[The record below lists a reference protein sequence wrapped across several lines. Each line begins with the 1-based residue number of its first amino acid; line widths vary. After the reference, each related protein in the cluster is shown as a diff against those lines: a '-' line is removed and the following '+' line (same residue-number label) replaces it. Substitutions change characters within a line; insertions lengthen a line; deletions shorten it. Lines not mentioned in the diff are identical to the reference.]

1 MTGSYNS
8 LEPGAAPSDLG
19 YGDFGGREEGRVQ
32 HTLLGLALILIA
44 AIAAALAAP
53 AFVDWN
59 AWRTT
64 FESRA
69 SALAGA
75 PVKIRGDISATIL
88 PQPSFLLNDI
98 EIGGPAGLRA
108 AQLQG
113 LLSLG
118 PLMRGV
124 IEAEE
129 LVLRRPS
136 MGIVIESGGQVTFPL
151 PAPRLEA
158 DQLAIS
164 RISIINGTLKVEDRA
179 NGAVHEFADVRASGE
194 LRSLAGPFRLDVSAM
209 LKDRRWSARIN
220 LGRVGPDGSGRLR
233 LSVESAEA
241 GISLDADGT
250 LAVADAVPR
259 FDGKTTIA
267 WRAGSGPARISMN
280 TRASAALVLLEG
292 LQLTLA
298 NSEAPIELTGQVRF
312 EPPAR
317 RIDGTLAARRIDL
330 DRPAAAPNAPRGIGP
345 AFATLKDMI
354 ALAGALPY
362 SGRLGV
368 TVENISAGGGV
379 LREVRADLLVRP
391 EGLALERFE
400 AKLPGRG
407 LLRATGGARDAL
419 FSGEVL
425 LEAEDPGGFVRWLS
439 GAAVAAVPDVGLK
452 IGGRVT
458 IKTELEQAGRGTTF
472 DADLRKAEG
481 LGEMVEAW
489 LGEGEAATL
498 TRRIAEALTPLKISG
513 TVSDAGPGSPAV
525 IQATARLAE
534 IDAGLQAKF
543 DAGALMLSE
552 SRLMLTAANTG
563 RLASFFGISPGAA
576 APGEARLEFTAAGP
590 RNGALAMT
598 ARLTAP
604 GSRVDAEGEIGR
616 NADGRIDPKLSLRIE
631 ATDLRPLAAAF
642 ARASARLLPAAG
654 TLRIVRGDAGFA
666 LEDIKLAVAE
676 TRVSGRL
683 ALATASPLAVSGRI
697 AIDRAEL
704 PAILALS
711 LGNAGPA
718 RANALWADAP
728 FGLVPFEGA
737 AGSLE
742 LEVAKLALSGP
753 LVADD
758 ARFSLKF
765 GAAET
770 AIESFSASLGGG
782 RLTGSAKFARGEA
795 LALEARAV
803 LSGADL
809 ARLLAGAGIKTD
821 LSGRGELTLVF
832 AGSGKTPTAL
842 VASLAGQGV
851 LAMESFEIAQLDP
864 AALAA
869 VLATTSNPPPDETK
883 TALLLASLFTRGPLA
898 LARVEAPVTLV
909 AGIARV
915 SSVRASAG
923 QVQVAALGSIDL
935 PRLLLDATIELEA
948 PTPEALSVRPGAIVR
963 WSGPIAAPERRI
975 EAAALAGAIALRA
988 MEREMREIE
997 KRDARPPGVPPILV
1011 EPPAGTPSPLSTGR
1025 IPLPPLPPPVDVPP
1039 PPGATPQRPSAPRP
1053 LVRDPWADIPVERR

>member
-1 MTGSYNS
+1 
-8 LEPGAAPSDLG
+8 
-19 YGDFGGREEGRVQ
+19 VQ

-59 AWRTT
+59 AWRAG

-136 MGIVIESGGQVTFPL
+136 MGVVIESGGQVTFPL

-179 NGAVHEFADVRASGE
+179 NNAVHKFEDVRASGE

-209 LKDRRWSARIN
+209 LKDRRWTARIN
-220 LGRVGPDGSGRLR
+220 LGRVGPDSSGRLR
-233 LSVESAEA
+233 FSVESAEA
-241 GISLDADGT
+241 GFSLDADGA

-280 TRASAALVLLEG
+280 VRASAALVLLEG

-298 NSEAPIELTGQVRF
+298 NSEAPIDLTGQVRF

-330 DRPAAAPNAPRGIGP
+330 DRATAAANAPRGFGP
-345 AFATLKDMI
+345 ALGTLKDLV

-362 SGRLGV
+362 SGRLGF
-368 TVENISAGGGV
+368 TAENISAGGGV
-379 LREVRADLLVRP
+379 VREVRADLLVRP
-391 EGLALERFE
+391 EGLTFERFE
-400 AKLPGRG
+400 ARLPGRG

-419 FSGEVL
+419 FSGEVS
-425 LEAEDPGGFVRWLS
+425 LEAEEPAGLVRWLS
-439 GAAVAAVPDVGLK
+439 GAAVAAVPDGDLK

-458 IKTELEQAGRGTTF
+458 IKTELEQAGSRTAF
-472 DADLRKAEG
+472 DAELRKAEG
-481 LGEMVEAW
+481 LGAVVESW

-498 TRRIAEALTPLKISG
+498 ARRIAEVLTPFKISG
-513 TVSDAGPGSPAV
+513 SVTDAGSGSPSV

-552 SRLMLTAANTG
+552 SRLVLSAGNTG
-563 RLASFFGISPGAA
+563 RLANFFGITPGLAA
-576 APGEARLEFTAAGP
+576 QGEARLELIAAGP
-590 RNGALAMT
+590 RNSALAVT

-604 GSRVDAEGEIGR
+604 GSRIDAEGEIGR
-616 NADGRIDPKLSLRIE
+616 NAEGRIDPKLSLRLD

-642 ARASARLLPAAG
+642 ARASAQPLPAAG
-654 TLRIVRGDAGFA
+654 TLRIVRGDTGFV
-666 LEDIKLAVAE
+666 LDDIKLAVAE
-676 TRVSGRL
+676 TRISGRL
-683 ALATASPLAVSGRI
+683 ALAAASPLAVSGRL

-728 FGLVPFEGA
+728 FGPAPFENATSG
-737 AGSLE
+737 LE
-742 LEVAKLALSGP
+742 LEVTKLALSGL

-770 AIESFSASLGGG
+770 AIESFSATLGGG
-782 RLTGSAKFARGEA
+782 RLTGSAKLARGDM
-795 LALEARAV
+795 LALEARV
-803 LSGADL
+803 MLSGADL
-809 ARLLAGAGIKTD
+809 ARLLAGAGVKTD
-821 LSGRGELTLVF
+821 LRGRGELTLTF
-832 AGSGKTPTAL
+832 AGSGRTPAAL
-842 VASLAGQGV
+842 VASLAGQG
-851 LAMESFEIAQLDP
+851 LLTMESFEVAQLDP

-883 TALLLASLFTRGPLA
+883 TASLLASLFTRGPLA

-915 SSVRASAG
+915 SSVRTSAG
-923 QVQVAALGSIDL
+923 QVQVTAMGSIDV
-935 PRLLLDATIELEA
+935 PRLQLDATIELEA
-948 PTPEALSVRPGAIVR
+948 PSPEAVSVRPGAIVR
-963 WSGPIAAPERRI
+963 WSGPLAAPERRI

-997 KRDARPPGVPPILV
+997 RRDAKPPGVPPVMI
-1011 EPPAGTPSPLSTGR
+1011 EPPASVQPASPTAR
-1025 IPLPPLPPPVDVPP
+1025 VPLPPLPPPVDVRP
-1039 PPGATPQRPSAPRP
+1039 PPGAAQRPVIVPPRP
-1053 LVRDPWADIPVERR
+1053 LVRDPWADIPAERR

>member
-1 MTGSYNS
+1 M
-8 LEPGAAPSDLG
+8 
-19 YGDFGGREEGRVQ
+19 Q

-59 AWRTT
+59 AWRAG

-136 MGIVIESGGQVTFPL
+136 MGVVIESGGQVTFPL

-179 NGAVHEFADVRASGE
+179 NNAVHKFEDVRASGE

-209 LKDRRWSARIN
+209 LKDRRWTARIN
-220 LGRVGPDGSGRLR
+220 LGRVGPDSSGRLR
-233 LSVESAEA
+233 FSVESAEA
-241 GISLDADGT
+241 GFSLDADGA

-280 TRASAALVLLEG
+280 VRASAALVLLEG

-298 NSEAPIELTGQVRF
+298 NSEAPIDLTGQVRF

-330 DRPAAAPNAPRGIGP
+330 DRATAAANAPRGFGP
-345 AFATLKDMI
+345 ALGTLKDLV

-362 SGRLGV
+362 SGRLGF
-368 TVENISAGGGV
+368 TAENISAGGGV
-379 LREVRADLLVRP
+379 VREVRADLLVRP
-391 EGLALERFE
+391 EGLTFERFE
-400 AKLPGRG
+400 ARLPGRG

-419 FSGEVL
+419 FSGEVS
-425 LEAEDPGGFVRWLS
+425 LEAEEPAGLVRWLS
-439 GAAVAAVPDVGLK
+439 GAAVAAVPDGDLK

-458 IKTELEQAGRGTTF
+458 IKTELEQAGSRTAF
-472 DADLRKAEG
+472 DAELRKAEG
-481 LGEMVEAW
+481 LGAVVESW

-498 TRRIAEALTPLKISG
+498 ARRIAEVLTPFKISG
-513 TVSDAGPGSPAV
+513 SVTDAGSGSPSV

-552 SRLMLTAANTG
+552 SRLVLSAGNTG
-563 RLASFFGISPGAA
+563 RLANFFGITPGLAA
-576 APGEARLEFTAAGP
+576 QGEARLELIAAGP
-590 RNGALAMT
+590 RNSALAVT

-604 GSRVDAEGEIGR
+604 GSRIDAEGEIGR
-616 NADGRIDPKLSLRIE
+616 NAEGRIDPKLSLRLD

-642 ARASARLLPAAG
+642 ARASAQPLPAAG
-654 TLRIVRGDAGFA
+654 TLRIVRGDTGFV
-666 LEDIKLAVAE
+666 LDDIKLAVAE
-676 TRVSGRL
+676 TRISGRL
-683 ALATASPLAVSGRI
+683 ALAAASPLAVSGRL

-728 FGLVPFEGA
+728 FGPAPFENATSG
-737 AGSLE
+737 LE
-742 LEVAKLALSGP
+742 LEVTKLALSGL

-770 AIESFSASLGGG
+770 AIEFFPPRSAVG
-782 RLTGSAKFARGEA
+782 
-795 LALEARAV
+795 
-803 LSGADL
+803 D
-809 ARLLAGAGIKTD
+809 
-821 LSGRGELTLVF
+821 
-832 AGSGKTPTAL
+832 
-842 VASLAGQGV
+842 
-851 LAMESFEIAQLDP
+851 
-864 AALAA
+864 
-869 VLATTSNPPPDETK
+869 
-883 TALLLASLFTRGPLA
+883 
-898 LARVEAPVTLV
+898 
-909 AGIARV
+909 
-915 SSVRASAG
+915 
-923 QVQVAALGSIDL
+923 
-935 PRLLLDATIELEA
+935 
-948 PTPEALSVRPGAIVR
+948 
-963 WSGPIAAPERRI
+963 
-975 EAAALAGAIALRA
+975 
-988 MEREMREIE
+988 
-997 KRDARPPGVPPILV
+997 
-1011 EPPAGTPSPLSTGR
+1011 
-1025 IPLPPLPPPVDVPP
+1025 
-1039 PPGATPQRPSAPRP
+1039 
-1053 LVRDPWADIPVERR
+1053 

>member
-1 MTGSYNS
+1 M
-8 LEPGAAPSDLG
+8 
-19 YGDFGGREEGRVQ
+19 Q

-59 AWRTT
+59 AWRAT

-75 PVKIRGDISATIL
+75 PVKIRGDIVATIL

-136 MGIVIESGGQVTFPL
+136 MGVVIESGGQVTFPL
-151 PAPRLEA
+151 PAPRLA
-158 DQLAIS
+158 VDQIAIS

-179 NGAVHEFADVRASGE
+179 NGAVHEFEDVRASGE
-194 LRSLAGPFRLDVSAM
+194 LRSLLGPFRLDVSAM
-209 LKDRRWSARIN
+209 LRDRRWSARIN
-220 LGRVGPDGSGRLR
+220 LGRVGPDASGRLR
-233 LSVESAEA
+233 LSLESADTGMA
-241 GISLDADGT
+241 LDADGT
-250 LAVADAVPR
+250 LALADAMPR

-280 TRASAALVLLEG
+280 VRASAALVLLEG
-292 LQLTLA
+292 LQLTLP
-298 NSEAPIELTGQVRF
+298 NSEAPTDLTGQVRF

-317 RIDGTLAARRIDL
+317 RIDGALTARRIDL
-330 DRPAAAPNAPRGIGP
+330 DRPAAAPNAPRGFGA
-345 AFATLKDMI
+345 AFATLKDLL

-362 SGRLGV
+362 SGRLGFM
-368 TVENISAGGGV
+368 VENLSAGGGV
-379 LREVRADLLVRP
+379 LREVRADLFVRP
-391 EGLALERFE
+391 EGLALDRFE
-400 AKLPGRG
+400 ARLPGRG

-419 FSGEVL
+419 FAGELL
-425 LEAEDPGGFVRWLS
+425 LEADEPAGLVRWLS
-439 GAAVAAVPDVGLK
+439 GAAVAAVPDAGLK
-452 IGGRVT
+452 IGGRLT
-458 IKTELEQAGRGTTF
+458 IKAERERAGSRIAF
-472 DADLRKAEG
+472 EAELRKAEG
-481 LGEMVEAW
+481 LGETIEAW
-489 LGEGEAATL
+489 LGEGETAAFG
-498 TRRIAEALTPLKISG
+498 RRIADALTPLRISG
-513 TVSDAGPGSPAV
+513 SVSDAGPGSPVV
-525 IQATARLAE
+525 IEATARLAE

-543 DAGALMLSE
+543 DAGAMMLSE
-552 SRLMLTAANTG
+552 SRLVLSAANSG
-563 RLASFFGISPGAA
+563 RLATFFGFAPGAA
-576 APGEARLEFTAAGP
+576 APGEARLEVAAAGP
-590 RNGALAMT
+590 RDGALAMT

-604 GSRVDAEGEIGR
+604 GSRIDAEGEIGR
-616 NADGRIDPKLSLRIE
+616 NAEGRIDPKLSLRLD

-642 ARASARLLPAAG
+642 ARASARPLPATG
-654 TLRIVRGDAGFA
+654 TLRIVRGDTGLA
-666 LEDIKLAVAE
+666 LDDIKLSVAQ
-676 TRVSGRL
+676 TRVTGRL

-704 PAILALS
+704 AAILALT

-718 RANALWADAP
+718 RADAFWNDAV
-728 FGLVPFEGA
+728 FGLVPFENVT
-737 AGSLE
+737 GSLE
-742 LEVAKLALSGP
+742 LEVSKLALSGP

-770 AIESFSASLGGG
+770 VIEAFSATLGGG
-782 RLTGSAKFARGEA
+782 RLTGSAKLARGEV
-795 LALEARAV
+795 LSLEARAV

-809 ARLLAGAGIKTD
+809 ARLLAGAGVKTD
-821 LSGRGELTLVF
+821 LRGRGDLTLAF
-832 AGSGKTPTAL
+832 AGSGRTPAAL

-851 LAMESFEIAQLDP
+851 LALESFEIAELDP

-869 VLATTSNPPPDETK
+869 ALATTSNPPPDENK
-883 TALLLASLFTRGPLA
+883 TASLLASLFARGPLV
-898 LARVEAPVTLV
+898 LSRVEAPMTLV
-909 AGIARV
+909 AGIARI

-935 PRLLLDATIELEA
+935 PRLLLDAAIELEA
-948 PTPEALSVRPGAIVR
+948 PAPEALSVRPGAIVR
-963 WSGPIAAPERRI
+963 WRGPLAAPERRI
-975 EAAALAGAIALRA
+975 EAAALAGAIALRV

-997 KRDARPPGVPPILV
+997 RRDAKPPGVPPILV
-1011 EPPAGTPSPLSTGR
+1011 EPPASVQPASPAA
-1025 IPLPPLPPPVDVPP
+1025 LPPLPPPIDVRP
-1039 PPGATPQRPSAPRP
+1039 PPGATPQRPATAPRP
-1053 LVRDPWADIPVERR
+1053 RPAPDPWSDIPAERR

>member
-1 MTGSYNS
+1 M
-8 LEPGAAPSDLG
+8 
-19 YGDFGGREEGRVQ
+19 Q

-75 PVKIRGDISATIL
+75 PVKIRGDIVATIL

-118 PLMRGV
+118 PLVRGV

-136 MGIVIESGGQVTFPL
+136 MGVVIESGGQVTFPL
-151 PAPRLEA
+151 PGPRLA
-158 DQLAIS
+158 TDQLAIS

-179 NGAVHEFADVRASGE
+179 NGVVHEFEDVRANGE
-194 LRSLAGPFRLDVSAM
+194 LRSLLGPFRLDVAAK
-209 LKDRRWSARIN
+209 LGDRRWSARIN
-220 LGRVGPDGSGRLR
+220 LGRVGPDSSGRLR

-241 GISLDADGT
+241 GISLDTDGM
-250 LAVADAVPR
+250 LAVADALPR
-259 FDGKTTIA
+259 FDGKTTVA
-267 WRAGSGPARISMN
+267 WRAGSGSARISMN
-280 TRASAALVLLEG
+280 TRASAVLVLLEG

-298 NSEAPIELTGQVRF
+298 NSETPVDLTGQVRF

-317 RIDGTLAARRIDL
+317 RIDGTLAVRRIDL
-330 DRPAAAPNAPRGIGP
+330 DRPAAAANAPLGFGP
-345 AFATLKDMI
+345 AFATLKDLV

-362 SGRLGV
+362 SGRLGF
-368 TVENISAGGGV
+368 TVENLSAGGGV
-379 LREVRADLLVRP
+379 LREVRAELLVRP
-391 EGLALERFE
+391 EGLALERLE
-400 AKLPGRG
+400 ARLPGRG

-425 LEAEDPGGFVRWLS
+425 LEAEEPAGLVRWLS
-439 GAAVAAVPDVGLK
+439 GVAVAVVSDADLK
-452 IGGRVT
+452 IGGRLT
-458 IKTELEQAGRGTTF
+458 IKSEREWAGSRTAF
-472 DADLRKAEG
+472 EAELRKAEG
-481 LGEMVEAW
+481 LGAAIEAW
-489 LGEGEAATL
+489 LGEGETAAFG
-498 TRRIAEALTPLKISG
+498 RRIAEALTPLRISG
-513 TVSDAGPGSPAV
+513 SVAVAGPGSPV
-525 IQATARLAE
+525 VFQATARLAE

-552 SRLMLTAANTG
+552 SRLVLSAANTG
-563 RLASFFGISPGAA
+563 HLATFFGIAPGVAV
-576 APGEARLEFTAAGP
+576 PGEARLEVAAAGP
-590 RNGALAMT
+590 RDGALAMM

-604 GSRVDAEGEIGR
+604 GSRIDVEGEIGR
-616 NADGRIDPKLSLRIE
+616 SAEGRLEPKLSLRLD

-642 ARASARLLPAAG
+642 ARASARPLPATG

-666 LEDIKLAVAE
+666 LDDIKLSVAE
-676 TRVSGRL
+676 TRVTGRL
-683 ALATASPLAVSGRI
+683 ALAAASPLAVSGRI

-704 PAILALS
+704 AAILALS

-718 RANALWADAP
+718 KADALWNDAA
-728 FGLVPFEGA
+728 FGPVPFESV
-737 AGSLE
+737 AGGLE
-742 LEVAKLALSGP
+742 LEVSKLTLSGP

-770 AIESFSASLGGG
+770 AIEAFSATLGGG
-782 RLTGSAKFARGEA
+782 RLTGSAKLARGDA

-809 ARLLAGAGIKTD
+809 ARLFTGAGVKTD
-821 LSGRGELTLVF
+821 LRGRGELTLAF
-832 AGSGKTPTAL
+832 AGSGRNPAAL
-842 VASLAGQGV
+842 VASLAGQG
-851 LAMESFEIAQLDP
+851 LLTMESFEIAELDP

-869 VLATTSNPPPDETK
+869 ALATTSNPPPDENK
-883 TALLLASLFTRGPLA
+883 TASLLATLFARGPLV

-909 AGIARV
+909 AGIARI

-923 QVQVAALGSIDL
+923 QVQVAALGSIDV
-935 PRLLLDATIELEA
+935 PRLLLDAVIELEA
-948 PTPEALSVRPGAIVR
+948 PAPEALSVRPGASVR
-963 WSGPIAAPERRI
+963 WSGPLAAPERRI

-988 MEREMREIE
+988 LEREMREIE
-997 KRDARPPGVPPILV
+997 RRDARPPGVPPAMI
-1011 EPPAGTPSPLSTGR
+1011 EPPAGTPPASSTAR
-1025 IPLPPLPPPVDVPP
+1025 VPLPPLPPPVEVHP

-1053 LVRDPWADIPVERR
+1053 RPAPDPWSDIPAERR

>member
-1 MTGSYNS
+1 M
-8 LEPGAAPSDLG
+8 
-19 YGDFGGREEGRVQ
+19 Q

-44 AIAAALAAP
+44 AIAAALSAP

-59 AWRTT
+59 AWRST

-136 MGIVIESGGQVTFPL
+136 MGVVIDAGGQVLFPL
-151 PAPRLEA
+151 PGPRLA
-158 DQLAIS
+158 VDQLAIS
-164 RISIINGTLKVEDRA
+164 RISIVNGTFRVEDRA
-179 NGAVHEFADVRASGE
+179 NGAVHEFEEVRASGE
-194 LRSLAGPFRLDVSAM
+194 LRSLAGPFRLDVSAL
-209 LKDRRWSARIN
+209 LKDRRWSARVN
-220 LGRVGPDGSGRLR
+220 LGRVGPESSGRLR
-233 LSVESAEA
+233 LSLESAEA
-241 GISLDADGT
+241 GISLDADGA

-259 FDGKTTIA
+259 FEGKTTLA

-280 TRASAALVLLEG
+280 VRASAALVLLEG

-298 NSEAPIELTGQVRF
+298 NSETPIDLVGQVRF

-317 RIDGTLAARRIDL
+317 RIDGALAARRIDL
-330 DRPAAAPNAPRGIGP
+330 DRPAAAPNAPRGFGP
-345 AFATLKDMI
+345 AFATLKDLV
-354 ALAGALPY
+354 ALAGVLPY
-362 SGRLGV
+362 AGRLGF
-368 TVENISAGGGV
+368 TAENISASGGV

-391 EGLALERFE
+391 EGLAFERLEAR
-400 AKLPGRG
+400 LPGRG

-419 FSGEVL
+419 FSGEVV
-425 LEAEDPGGFVRWLS
+425 LEAEDPAGLVRWLS
-439 GAAVAAVPDVGLK
+439 GAAVAAAPEGDLK
-452 IGGRVT
+452 IGGRLT
-458 IKTELEQAGRGTTF
+458 IKTERERAESRTAF
-472 DADLRKAEG
+472 EAELRKAEG
-481 LGEMVEAW
+481 LGETVEAW
-489 LGEGEAATL
+489 LGEGDTATL
-498 TRRIAEALTPLKISG
+498 ARRIAEALTPLKISG

-552 SRLMLTAANTG
+552 LRLVLSAANTG
-563 RLASFFGISPGAA
+563 RLVTFFGISPGMAV
-576 APGEARLEFTAAGP
+576 PGEARLEFTAAGP
-590 RNGALAMT
+590 RNGALAVT

-604 GSRVDAEGEIGR
+604 GSRIDVEGEIGR
-616 NADGRIDPKLSLRIE
+616 SAEGRFEPKLALRLD

-642 ARASARLLPAAG
+642 ARASARALPAAG
-654 TLRIVRGDAGFA
+654 SLRLVRGDAGFA
-666 LEDIKLAVAE
+666 LEEIKLSVADA
-676 TRVSGRL
+676 RVSGRL
-683 ALATASPLAVSGRI
+683 ALAAASPLSVSGRI

-718 RANALWADAP
+718 RADALWSDAD
-728 FGLVPFEGA
+728 FGPVPFERVNG
-737 AGSLE
+737 GLE
-742 LEVAKLALSGP
+742 LEVSKLVLSGP

-770 AIESFSASLGGG
+770 VIEAFSATLGGG
-782 RLTGSAKFARGEA
+782 RLTGSAKLARGEA
-795 LALEARAV
+795 LALEARAA

-809 ARLLAGAGIKTD
+809 ARLLAGAGVKTD
-821 LSGRGELTLVF
+821 LHGRGDLTLTF
-832 AGSGKTPTAL
+832 AGSGKSPTAL
-842 VASLAGQGV
+842 VASLAGQG
-851 LAMESFEIAQLDP
+851 LLTMESFEIAQLDP
-864 AALAA
+864 GALGA
-869 VLATTSNPPPDETK
+869 VLATASNPPPDETK
-883 TALLLASLFTRGPLA
+883 TAALLASLFARGPLA
-898 LARVEAPVTLV
+898 LARVEAPMTLV
-909 AGIARV
+909 AGIARI
-915 SSVRASAG
+915 SSVRANAG
-923 QVQVAALGSIDL
+923 PVQVAALGSIDV

-948 PTPEALSVRPGAIVR
+948 PAPEAITVRPGAVVR
-963 WSGPIAAPERRI
+963 WSGPLAAPERRI

-997 KRDARPPGVPPILV
+997 RRDAKPPGTPPVMV
-1011 EPPAGTPSPLSTGR
+1011 EPPAGTPPASPTAR
-1025 IPLPPLPPPVDVPP
+1025 VPLPPLPPPVEVRP
-1039 PPGATPQRPSAPRP
+1039 PPGAIPQRPVIVPPRLP
-1053 LVRDPWADIPVERR
+1053 ARDPWADIPAERR